1 MKTSKC
7 ILKKSIWAGTDPH
20 LAILDYRNTPTQ
32 GMTTSPAQCLMSRS
46 TKTLLPTTQSI
57 LLPRTIDL
65 EVEKKELR
73 QRQQAQAKYYNR
85 SAKDLPSLSEGNV
98 VRMKPFKL
106 GDKLWR
112 KARVTARLG
121 EWSYSIDTD
130 DGAVYHRN
138 QQHLQKM
145 SEPSVE
151 PIITAPEPD
160 MASAVD
166 KATTIAAST
175 PNQSNAPHEPHPEV
189 VTFPEQCRR
198 SEQVRKSPAYL
209 KDYVCD

>member
-1 MKTSKC
+1 
-7 ILKKSIWAGTDPH
+7 
-20 LAILDYRNTPTQ
+20 
-32 GMTTSPAQCLMSRS
+32 
-46 TKTLLPTTQSI
+46 
-57 LLPRTIDL
+57 
-65 EVEKKELR
+65 
-73 QRQQAQAKYYNR
+73 
-85 SAKDLPSLSEGNV
+85 
-98 VRMKPFKL
+98 MKPFKL